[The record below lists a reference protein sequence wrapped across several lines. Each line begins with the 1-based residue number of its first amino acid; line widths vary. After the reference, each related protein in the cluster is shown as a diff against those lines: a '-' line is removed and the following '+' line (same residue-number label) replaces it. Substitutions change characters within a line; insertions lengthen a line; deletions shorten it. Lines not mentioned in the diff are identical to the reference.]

1 MDSAIW
7 GFIGT
12 IVGAIVGASASILT
26 TIINGRKSTQLQ
38 KERDNFERLERSRE
52 FQRNTLLELQDSL
65 SQSLRLIVRAHL
77 EDLASFRQNDGV
89 RSTLL
94 SSELNQDIMLSNLKN
109 AILTERIS
117 DDELRNN
124 LKKLRQDMNDVLLAK
139 SENESRNKLQI
150 ASYNFEKFMEKLGVV
165 LRNNY

>member
-26 TIINGRKSTQLQ
+26 TIINGRKSAQLQ

-65 SQSLRLIVRAHL
+65 SQNLRLIGRAHL
-77 EDLASFRQNDGV
+77 EDVASYRQNDGV
-89 RSTLL
+89 RSNLL
-94 SSELNQDIMLSNLKN
+94 SAELNQDIMLSNRKN

-124 LKKLRQDMNDVLLAK
+124 LKKLRQDMTDVLFAK

-150 ASYNFEKFMEKLGVV
+150 VSTNFEKFMGKLGVV

>member
-38 KERDNFERLERSRE
+38 KERDNFDRLERYRE

-65 SQSLRLIVRAHL
+65 SQNLRLIGRAHL
-77 EDLASFRQNDGV
+77 EDLASYRQNDGV
-89 RSTLL
+89 RSNLL
-94 SSELNQDIMLSNLKN
+94 SAELDQDIMLSNRKN

-124 LKKLRQDMNDVLLAK
+124 LKKLRQNMNDVLFAK

-150 ASYNFEKFMEKLGVV
+150 VSSCFEKLMEELGVV

>member
-1 MDSAIW
+1 MDSAFW

-12 IVGAIVGASASILT
+12 IVGAIVGATASILT
-26 TIINGRKSTQLQ
+26 TIINGWKSTQLQ

-65 SQSLRLIVRAHL
+65 SQNLRLIGRAHL
-77 EDLASFRQNDGV
+77 EDLALYRQNDGV
-89 RSTLL
+89 RSNLL
-94 SSELNQDIMLSNLKN
+94 SAELNQDIMLSNRKN

-117 DDELRNN
+117 DDEIRNN
-124 LKKLRQDMNDVLLAK
+124 LKILRQHMNDVLFAK

-150 ASYNFEKFMEKLGVV
+150 ASSNFEKFMEKLGVV

>member
-12 IVGAIVGASASILT
+12 IVGAIIGASASILT
-26 TIINGRKSTQLQ
+26 TIINGRKSVQLQ

-65 SQSLRLIVRAHL
+65 LQNLRLIARAHL
-77 EDLASFRQNDGV
+77 EDLASYRQNDGV
-89 RSTLL
+89 RNNLL
-94 SSELNQDIMLSNLKN
+94 SAELNQDIMLSNRKN

-139 SENESRNKLQI
+139 SENESLNKLQI
-150 ASYNFEKFMEKLGVV
+150 VSSNFEKFMEELGVV